1 MSSTLV
7 HCNVPERTNR
17 ELCVDAK
24 DVKFIMIY
32 YSSCQHIYKI
42 KEEYKEMNT
51 KKMRILTYTFTYT
64 QNYKHS
70 AKLLLTAD
78 LM

>member
-1 MSSTLV
+1 
-7 HCNVPERTNR
+7 
-17 ELCVDAK
+17 
-24 DVKFIMIY
+24 
-32 YSSCQHIYKI
+32 
-42 KEEYKEMNT
+42 MN

-70 AKLLLTAD
+70 AKLLPTAD

>member
-7 HCNVPERTNR
+7 DCNVPERTNR

-42 KEEYKEMNT
+42 KEEYKEMN

-70 AKLLLTAD
+70 AKLLPTAD